1 METAAAEEKNQLV
14 EIKFLEDMI
23 FQGIMKLSEKIE
35 PNKQVE
41 KALVFPQELRI
52 LITTVIDV
60 NLLREK
66 NYKIQFY
73 SLDDS
78 SLNQFNDASRS
89 VMIYFCPPD
98 IRMVQQTVKIA
109 QSYSFKRVKKQHFLV
124 FYPQRTFMIKYDLK
138 RESFLSFFEG
148 IFDFNFS
155 LIPFGKH
162 LMSLAYQPSLS
173 ELFVSNEYNC
183 HNMVAESLYRLE
195 TIFGSFKT
203 IMLKGT
209 PL

>member
-1 METAAAEEKNQLV
+1 METAAVEEKKPLI
-14 EIKFLEDMI
+14 EIKFLDDMI

-35 PNKQVE
+35 SNKQVE
-41 KALVFPQELRI
+41 KSLIFPQELRI

-66 NYKIQFY
+66 NFRIQFY

-78 SLNQFNDASRS
+78 SLNQFNDTTKS

-98 IRMVQQTVKIA
+98 IQLVQQIVKIA
-109 QSYSFKRVKKQHFLV
+109 QSYSLKRVKKHHFLV

-138 RESFLSFFEG
+138 RESFLNFFEG
-148 IFDFNFS
+148 VFDFNFS

-162 LMSLAYQPSLS
+162 MMSLAYKPSLS
-173 ELFVSNEYNC
+173 ELFFSNEYNC

-195 TIFGSFKT
+195 TIYGSFKT

-209 PL
+209 EG